1 MRRVGGG
8 TIALSALVCAG
19 VFAAISGPAL
29 SLHLRTQALQQTFN
43 QLGGTVKT
51 VQASASLSDFLND
64 VYGTPA
70 SISPGPGNELTPA
83 LLEQAQTEIRHG
95 LARVPLPL
103 GAGDW
108 AGLATKAQPLASGY
122 SASAYVQQPPKV
134 ALIYRDTLT
143 SNAGLVAGSLSPPAS
158 AQGMIPVSVTAAT
171 AARFGIRP
179 GSRLTMGT
187 FTLLV
192 TGILRVRDANSDFW
206 QTDPAMLTPEEETP
220 HNQPAFW
227 LGEFVIDPSGMAAL
241 QQLPSVT
248 LLMEWEFPLA
258 TGGVNADQ
266 VTALGNSL
274 SRVTAALPQLSGEF
288 AAAANDISVSTSLLQ
303 PVQQFVAVQTAVLAV
318 LLLLFVSLA
327 VTAAAV
333 IVLAG
338 RMIVDRRSEEL
349 VLLRSRGASSRQVA
363 TLLGKSMALIAI
375 PAAVAGATLALLF
388 VPGAGR
394 APGGQGGLGG
404 WLPPENAAGLGWTLA
419 GLTLLLALA
428 CAPAIGTWRH
438 RRPAPAVNP
447 ALVTTADTAPHPG
460 GGHAAGRRFTA
471 RGLRRLSAELTA
483 CGLAIAGLIVLHSQG
498 VPSAGSTNWFL
509 TAAPALAAIP
519 AVIVILRLYPLIIR
533 LVLRLTGRRAGPT
546 AYIALASSAGT
557 SLATTAPAFALV
569 LALTVSAFGG
579 MVTDAINSGQ
589 VSSSWQVT
597 GADVLITTGLD
608 GTPVTQDAQRVLARI
623 RGVRHEAGVSDTSW
637 FSPSGRQI
645 EATAV
650 APAQYAALTAA
661 TPFPALPAHTL
672 VAATAPLTGQS
683 VTGVLASPAA
693 AAILGTGVA
702 TLNSL
707 QGGPLRVRIVGTVAS
722 TPADPAGG
730 AFILLPLPVLPPGL
744 GQPLL
749 NAALLTG
756 TSIDRA
762 QVDAT
767 VSRLLPGSTVDY
779 RADVLAGLRSAPL
792 QHGAELMIV
801 LTIVAAAGFG
811 LLNLILGLALGA
823 ADRDLTSARLAV
835 MGYEQAGRLAV
846 TETLPA
852 VLAATA
858 GGLVC
863 ALVLPP
869 LVSNA
874 LDLSVFT
881 DSSTA
886 IPMRPGLITVGLPAA
901 AMLLLAV
908 VALAIQTRLA
918 RHHGATGLLRIG

>member
-8 TIALSALVCAG
+8 TIALGVLVCAG
-19 VFAAISGPAL
+19 VFAAVSGPAL
-29 SLHLRTQALQQTFN
+29 SLHLRTQALQQTLN

-70 SISPGPGNELTPA
+70 SINPGPGNELSPD
-83 LLEQAQTEIRHG
+83 LLEESQTEIRDG
-95 LARVPLPL
+95 LAQVPLPL
-103 GAGDW
+103 AAGDW

-134 ALIYRDTLT
+134 ALVYRDTLS
-143 SNAGLVAGSLSPPAS
+143 SNTRLVAGSLSSPAS
-158 AQGMIPVSVTAAT
+158 AAQGTIPVSVTSAT
-171 AARFGIRP
+171 AARFGVRP

-192 TGILRVRDANSDFW
+192 TGIVRARDANDDFW
-206 QTDPAMLTPEEETP
+206 QTDPAMLTPEEQISR
-220 HNQPAFW
+220 NQPAFW
-227 LGEFVIDPSGMAAL
+227 LGEFAIDPDGLQAL

-248 LLMEWEFPLA
+248 LLMQWEFPLS

-266 VTALGNSL
+266 VTALGNGL
-274 SRVTAALPQLSGEF
+274 SKVSAALPQMSGAF

-303 PVQQFVAVQTAVLAV
+303 PVQEFVAAQTAVLAV

-327 VTAAAV
+327 MTAAAV

-338 RMIVDRRSEEL
+338 RMIVDRRSTEL
-349 VLLRSRGASSRQVA
+349 VMLRSRGASTSQVA
-363 TLLGKSMALIAI
+363 TLLGRSTALIAI
-375 PAAVAGATLALLF
+375 PAAAAGAALALVL
-388 VPGAGR
+388 VPGAGS

-404 WLPPENAAGLGWTLA
+404 WLPPGNAARLGWTLA
-419 GLTLLLALA
+419 SFTLLLALV

-438 RRPAPAVNP
+438 RRPAPAANP
-447 ALVTTADTAPHPG
+447 ARVTTADTSLHLG
-460 GGHAAGRRFTA
+460 GFAAGRRFA
-471 RGLRRLSAELTA
+471 GRGLRRLIAEVTA
-483 CGLAIAGLIVLHSQG
+483 CGLAIAGLVVLHGQG
-498 VPSAGSTNWFL
+498 VPPAGSTNWFL

-533 LVLRLTGRRAGPT
+533 IVLRLTGRRAGPT
-546 AYIALASSAGT
+546 GYIALASSAGT

-589 VSSSWQVT
+589 VSSSWQTT

-608 GTPVTQDAQRVLARI
+608 GVPITRDTQRVLAGI
-623 RGVRHEAGVSDTSW
+623 RGVKHEAAVSDTSW

-650 APAQYAALTAA
+650 APAQYATLTAA
-661 TPFPALPAHTL
+661 TPFPALPAHAL
-672 VAATAPLTGQS
+672 VAATAPLSSQS

-693 AAILGTGVA
+693 AAILGTGVT

-707 QGGPLRVRIVGTVAS
+707 QGGPLRVRVVGLLAS
-722 TPADPAGG
+722 TPAQPTGG
-730 AFILLPLPVLPPGL
+730 PFILLPLPVLPPDL

-749 NAALLTG
+749 NVGLLTG
-756 TSIDRA
+756 TGIDRA
-762 QVDAT
+762 QLDAA
-767 VSRLLPGSTVDY
+767 VSKLLPGSSIAY
-779 RADVLAGLRSAPL
+779 RSDVLASLRSAPL
-792 QHGAELMIV
+792 QHGAELLIV

-858 GGLVC
+858 GGLAC

-881 DSSTA
+881 NSSTV

-908 VALAIQTRLA
+908 IALALQTWLA
-918 RHHGATGLLRIG
+918 RRRGATGLLRIS